1 VAELLLIA
9 RLAGRRIAFPAAEV
23 EAVVEL
29 EGLTPAPRAAPHV
42 AGLSALRSRVLTVI
56 DGLAALEAGQS
67 GPSTPPAAS
76 LRTGEAGR
84 DAIVIPSGGHTYAL
98 LVEEVEDVVEATAPP
113 APVKA
118 PLGAGWDRVAI
129 GTVEAEGEL
138 FLLVDPYL
146 LIAGPAAHAA

>member
-1 VAELLLIA
+1 MADLLLIA

-29 EGLTPAPRAAPHV
+29 EGVTPAPRAAPHV

-56 DGLAALEAGQS
+56 DGLAALEAGRS
-67 GPSTPPAAS
+67 
-76 LRTGEAGR
+76 GEAGR

-98 LVEEVEDVVEATAPP
+98 LVEEVEDVIEAAAPP
-113 APVKA
+113 CPISA

-138 FLLVDPYL
+138 YLLVDPHA
-146 LIAGPAAHAA
+146 LIAGPAARAA

>member
-1 VAELLLIA
+1 MADLLLIA
-9 RLAGRRIAFPAAEV
+9 RLAGRRVAFPAAEI

-29 EGLTPAPRAAPHV
+29 EGVTPAPRAAAHV

-56 DGLAALEAGQS
+56 DGLAALEAGRS
-67 GPSTPPAAS
+67 
-76 LRTGEAGR
+76 GEAGR

-98 LVEEVEDVVEATAPP
+98 MVEEVEDVIEAAAPP
-113 APVKA
+113 HPLNA

-138 FLLVDPYL
+138 YLLVDPHA
-146 LIAGPAAHAA
+146 LIAGPAARAA